1 MGNLEWEARDNEWEA
16 WNLESETKQQGMG
29 GGAQRGMGKQ
39 GTRDGE
45 SGMGMGSQ
53 VT

>member
-16 WNLESETKQQGMG
+16 WNLESETKHQGMG
-29 GGAQRGMGKQ
+29 GGRNVEWENKGPGMGNLE
-39 GTRDGE
+39 R
-45 SGMGMGSQ
+45 GMGSQ